1 MNKQD
6 KVEFELLKRE
16 VLSMHE
22 KVNKID
28 TSLHGLLDAWTTVG
42 GVLKAC
48 KWLGTVG
55 GILTGFWIFGLDAI
69 EAFFKTKG

>member
-48 KWLGTVG
+48 KWLELSVVS
-55 GILTGFWIFGLDAI
+55 LLDS
-69 EAFFKTKG
+69 GYLD